1 MAKYLSAPGAQVPNS
16 SVDARSASGLFLEF
30 TDGAFQGLML
40 PVEGDEFQI
49 GRAATSDLELMADE
63 APVLHSVVR
72 RQGAAV
78 WIESLDPSAKL
89 MVNGQNVRRMALR
102 DGDEVRGSEFAFRV
116 RGLKVATEESVRETG
131 ISRLSAEE
139 LCDLIAAEEQ
149 EIATF
154 ENGRLA
160 GMRSLI
166 EAALGEQTVAA
177 QTQGDTPRLERILTQ
192 VQELTEAFEVRADSM
207 ARREQE
213 LLEAALQM
221 QSLQQRMNEQL
232 SALLHQAEGPSS
244 TDLRAIA

>member
-1 MAKYLSAPGAQVPNS
+1 MAKYSSAPGAQAPNS
-16 SVDARSASGLFLEF
+16 PADARSAGGLFLEF

-49 GRAATSDLELMADE
+49 GRASTSDLELMDDE

-72 RQGAAV
+72 RQGSAV

-89 MVNGQNVRRMALR
+89 QVNGQSVRRMALR
-102 DGDEVRGSEFAFRV
+102 DGDEVSGTEFAFRV
-116 RGLKVATEESVRETG
+116 RGLKATAEIAVRETEL
-131 ISRLSAEE
+131 SRLSAEE
-139 LCDLIAAEEQ
+139 LCDLIAAEEEQ
-149 EIATF
+149 IATF
-154 ENGRLA
+154 ENGRLT

-166 EAALGEQTVAA
+166 EAALGEQSVAA
-177 QTQGDTPRLERILTQ
+177 EQQGDTPRLERILMQ

-221 QSLQQRMNEQL
+221 QSLQQRMNDQL
-232 SALLHQAEGPSS
+232 SALLHQAEGPTS

>member
-1 MAKYLSAPGAQVPNS
+1 MAKYLSAPGAQAS
-16 SVDARSASGLFLEF
+16 SSPFDAKSAGGLFLEF

-49 GRAATSDLELMADE
+49 GRASTSDLELMEDE

-116 RGLKVATEESVRETG
+116 RGLKATADKAVHETE

-149 EIATF
+149 EIAAY
-154 ENGRLA
+154 ENGRLS
-160 GMRSLI
+160 GMRALI
-166 EAALGEQTVAA
+166 EAALGEQSVAA
-177 QTQGDTPRLERILTQ
+177 EARGDAPRLERILMQ
-192 VQELTEAFEVRADSM
+192 VQELTEAFETRADSM

-232 SALLHQAEGPSS
+232 SALLHQAEGPTS